1 MVFRNLPKQIDQL
14 EKKMS
19 QVEAKLQDPA
29 LYSANQHAK
38 INELKAQLEAIEADI
53 TPPMHAG
60 NHWKL
65 RVHNIFICR

>member
-1 MVFRNLPKQIDQL
+1 
-14 EKKMS
+14 MS

-53 TPPMHAG
+53 TSAYAR
-60 NHWKL
+60 WESLEAKST
-65 RVHNIFICR
+65 